1 MTIKRKIVVIGATSG
16 IAEHCCRLW
25 LAEQPAELILVARD
39 GAKLDKIA
47 ADLRVRSPASTVST
61 VQGDFLDHGF
71 IGSVVDGAI
80 ATGPVDIALI
90 AHGWMP
96 EQQVGLD
103 LATCEHLLGINALSP
118 VLFAE
123 AFAAHFAKAD
133 RGTIAIIGSV
143 AGDITRKANYLYG
156 ASKALLTRYAQG
168 LDHRFVGT
176 GVKVVLI
183 KPGPTDTAMTAHMKE
198 AGRRLAPVEDVARAT
213 VEGIRRGRA
222 VVYTPPVWQLIML
235 IVRHIPRPIFNR
247 LPL

>member
-1 MTIKRKIVVIGATSG
+1 MKVVVIGATSG

-25 LAEQPAELILVARD
+25 LAAGPAELLLVARD
-39 GAKLDKIA
+39 AAKVEKIA
-47 ADLRVRSPASTVST
+47 ADLRVRSPASQVTT
-61 VQGDFLDHGF
+61 VQGDFLDRAF
-71 IGSVVDGAI
+71 VQRVVDSAV

-96 EQQVGLD
+96 ENQVGLD
-103 LATCEHLLGINALSP
+103 LATCEQILDINAVSP

-123 AFAAHFAKAD
+123 AFVAQFVKAG

-143 AGDITRKANYLYG
+143 AGDVTRRTNYHYG

-168 LDHRFVGT
+168 LEHRLLGS

-183 KPGPTDTAMTAHMKE
+183 KPGPTDTPMTSHMKA
-198 AGRRLAPVEDVARAT
+198 AGKRMAPVEDVARAT
-213 VEGIRRGRA
+213 VDGIRRGKR
-222 VVYTPPVWQLIML
+222 VVYTPIVWQLIML

>member
-1 MTIKRKIVVIGATSG
+1 MKIVVIGATSG

-39 GAKLDKIA
+39 KAKLDRIA
-47 ADLRVRSPASTVST
+47 ADLRVRSPASTVT
-61 VQGDFLDHGF
+61 TLHGDFLDRAF
-71 IGSVVDGAI
+71 IQSLVDGVVA
-80 ATGPVDIALI
+80 AGPVDVALI

-96 EQQVGLD
+96 ENQVGLD
-103 LATCEHLLGINALSP
+103 LASCEEILDVNAVSP

-123 AFAAHFAKAD
+123 AFAAHFVKAG

-143 AGDITRKANYLYG
+143 AGDVTRRANYLYG

-168 LDHRFVGT
+168 LEHRLLGT

-183 KPGPTDTAMTAHMKE
+183 KPGPTDTPMTSHMRA
-198 AGRRLAPVEDVARAT
+198 AGKRLAPVEDVARAA
-213 VEGIRRGRA
+213 VAGIRRGKP
-222 VVYTPPVWQLIML
+222 VVYTPAIWQLIML
-235 IVRHIPRPIFNR
+235 VVRHIPRPIFNR

>member
-1 MTIKRKIVVIGATSG
+1 MKIVVIGATSG

-25 LAEQPAELILVARD
+25 AAEQSAEFVLAARD
-39 GAKLDKIA
+39 PAKLEKIA
-47 ADLRVRSPASTVST
+47 ADLRVRGPNSTVTT
-61 VQGDFLDHGF
+61 VHGDFLDHVF
-71 IGSVVDGAI
+71 IQKVVDDAVS
-80 ATGPVDIALI
+80 AGPVDIALI

-96 EQQVGLD
+96 ENQIGID
-103 LATCEHLLGINALSP
+103 LATCQQVLDVNAVSP

-123 AFAAHFAKAD
+123 AFAAHFVKAG

-143 AGDITRKANYLYG
+143 AGDVTRRTNYLYG

-168 LDHRFVGT
+168 LDHRLLGS

-183 KPGPTDTAMTAHMKE
+183 KPGPTDTPMTSHLKDKGQRM
-198 AGRRLAPVEDVARAT
+198 APVEDVARAT
-213 VEGIRRGRA
+213 VEGIRHGKP
-222 VVYTPPVWQLIML
+222 VVYTPLVWQLIML

>member
-1 MTIKRKIVVIGATSG
+1 MKIVVIGATSG

-25 LAEQPAELILVARD
+25 LAEGPAELVLVARD
-39 GAKLDKIA
+39 GAKVDKIA
-47 ADLRVRSPASTVST
+47 ADLRVRSPASTVTT
-61 VQGDFLDHGF
+61 VQGDFLDRAF
-71 IGSVVDGAI
+71 VQKVVDDAVT
-80 ATGPVDIALI
+80 ASPVDIALI

-96 EQQVGLD
+96 ENQVGLD
-103 LATCEHLLGINALSP
+103 LATCEQILDVNAVSP

-123 AFAAHFAKAD
+123 AFAAHFVKAG

-143 AGDITRKANYLYG
+143 AGDVTRKANYLYG

-168 LDHRFVGT
+168 LDHRLLGS

-183 KPGPTDTAMTAHMKE
+183 KPGPTDTAMTSHMKE
-198 AGRRLAPVEDVARAT
+198 AGKRMAPVEDVARAT
-213 VEGIRRGRA
+213 VEGIKLGKS
-222 VVYTPPVWQLIML
+222 VVYTPRIWQLIML

>member
-1 MTIKRKIVVIGATSG
+1 MKIVVIGATSG

-25 LAEQPAELILVARD
+25 LATEPAELVLVARD
-39 GAKLDKIA
+39 KAKLDKIA
-47 ADLRVRSPASTVST
+47 ADLKVRSPASTITIVL
-61 VQGDFLDHGF
+61 GDFLDRSF
-71 IGSVVDGAI
+71 IQSVVDNAV
-80 ATGPVDIALI
+80 AAGPVDVALI

-96 EQQVGLD
+96 ENQVGLD
-103 LATCEHLLGINALSP
+103 LATCEQILDINAVSP

-123 AFAAHFAKAD
+123 AFAAHFTKAG

-143 AGDITRKANYLYG
+143 AGDVTRRANYLYG

-168 LDHRFVGT
+168 LDHRLIGS

-183 KPGPTDTAMTAHMKE
+183 KPGPTDTPMTAQLKARGQRM
-198 AGRRLAPVEDVARAT
+198 APVEDVARAT
-213 VEGIRRGRA
+213 VEGIRRGKP
-222 VVYTPPVWQLIML
+222 VVYTPPIWQLIML